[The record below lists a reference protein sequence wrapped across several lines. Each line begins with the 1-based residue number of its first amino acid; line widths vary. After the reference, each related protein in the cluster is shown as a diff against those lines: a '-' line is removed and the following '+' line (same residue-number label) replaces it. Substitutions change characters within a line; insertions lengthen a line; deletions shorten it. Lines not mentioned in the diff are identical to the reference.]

1 MSLNQ
6 NWYLWLMIWCE
17 MQKAGIDRHTSTCCR
32 TEEETLTTRDKQNQA
47 YQPDK
52 YKYLLKKRT
61 GCIIATMGISTLKLL

>member
-52 YKYLLKKRT
+52 YKYLLKKKKNWLYHSNN
-61 GCIIATMGISTLKLL
+61 GHFHP